1 MSRLG
6 GVGVGV
12 GLGVGVGVTGLVV
25 VGPTPPSISPIFKL
39 ELSNF
44 KSVKLLIKS

>member
-12 GLGVGVGVTGLVV
+12 GLGVGVGVTGLEV
-25 VGPTPPSISPIFKL
+25 VGPTPPPISPTFK
-39 ELSNF
+39 
-44 KSVKLLIKS
+44 